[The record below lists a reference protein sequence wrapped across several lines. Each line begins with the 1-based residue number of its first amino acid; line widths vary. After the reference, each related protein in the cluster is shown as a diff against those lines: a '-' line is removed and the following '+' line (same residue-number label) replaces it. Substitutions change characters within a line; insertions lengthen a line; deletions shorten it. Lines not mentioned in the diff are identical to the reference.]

1 MQAETTAAL
10 QRGKNC
16 TNKLCPSAASSSSTA
31 LLYHQ
36 GSIKQSAPSKVS
48 TAFGSEAGLGS
59 LSWAP
64 IFHNVMHH
72 LMLLKMKEFHALCT
86 QTGPDKHESCW
97 RQARSGRS
105 FAPCPDLTS
114 SLGGNG
120 APDNPLL
127 SPLGYRTRGTFLLQE
142 YGLLAAV
149 TPVEMDDAVM
159 KRLFW
164 DECCHSSQVE
174 FWEGRYT
181 RLCSWGKCMSR
192 RRAALVRRRGELQAT
207 SFAVRECRY
216 KPSHL
221 NTPEEIDEGWRHR

>member
-1 MQAETTAAL
+1 MHPVKYPQ
-10 QRGKNC
+10 
-16 TNKLCPSAASSSSTA
+16 
-31 LLYHQ
+31 LLEV
-36 GSIKQSAPSKVS
+36 KQDWEVYL
-48 TAFGSEAGLGS
+48 GLPFFTMS
-59 LSWAP
+59 CITWCCWRWRNFMLFA
-64 IFHNVMHH
+64 HN
-72 LMLLKMKEFHALCT
+72 